1 MPSIESYKGLNKI
14 DINYGIVDETNDR
27 RYQFSASTKQA
38 LEKLKLLLGDAS
50 DEVTPQF
57 KLVEGKAVLD
67 YLMTGPDM
75 MAVKALNI
83 LKKLLDGTD
92 MAKTDASHDF
102 DSAQT
107 TAIIAKLPALGRRP
121 DATD

>member
-1 MPSIESYKGLNKI
+1 MAVVKASVPSEP
-14 DINYGIVDETNDR
+14 
-27 RYQFSASTKQA
+27 ASNF
-38 LEKLKLLLGDAS
+38 EKLKVLLGDAS

-67 YLMTGPDM
+67 FLMTGPDM

-83 LKKLLDGTD
+83 LRKLIEGTD
-92 MAKTDASHDF
+92 LAKTEPSHDF

-107 TAIIAKLPALGRRP
+107 AAIIAKLPAIGRRP
-121 DATD
+121 DAAD